1 MNKKSEHIVNDLLVM
16 KYQAGDKAALQVLIK
31 QFHPRLE
38 KQVYIQTRDS
48 SSLDDIVQDCWYA
61 IINGLKNVELRIS
74 FDVWALSI
82 ARRKGIDWIREQQR
96 ARRKLQNILVETEI
110 EQQADELEI
119 LDQQLDNLNRMK
131 VAINDLPQSQRMVL
145 SMFYLEN
152 QSIKEISEILGI
164 SLGTV
169 KSRLFTAREHL
180 KEILKLK

>member
-1 MNKKSEHIVNDLLVM
+1 MKKKQEHIVNDLLVV
-16 KYQAGDKAALQVLIK
+16 KYQAGDKTALKVLIK

-96 ARRKLQNILVETEI
+96 TRRKLKNILEEGEVLVQE
-110 EQQADELEI
+110 DELEV
-119 LDQQLDNLNRMK
+119 LDQQVEDLNKMK
-131 VAINDLPQSQRMVL
+131 IAINDLPQAQRLVL